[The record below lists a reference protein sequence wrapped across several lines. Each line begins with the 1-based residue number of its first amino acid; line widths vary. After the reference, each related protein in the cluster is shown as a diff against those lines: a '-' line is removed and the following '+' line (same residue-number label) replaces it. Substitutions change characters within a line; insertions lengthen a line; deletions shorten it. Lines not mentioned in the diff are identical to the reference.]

1 MAPHPRSQNS
11 RPQDTPRPPAS
22 RLRLR
27 QPGTRKLGY
36 APVTPPIIYT
46 PAPPPQAA
54 NTTETQPGATRD
66 LSLQSYLRD
75 VRGDLYRKKAR
86 SDTRTL
92 LTSLVMDAAFKHTF
106 WLRTAGFV
114 WRRPALRYTLYPL
127 VRTIYRHYQHK
138 HCVWIPPAT
147 QIGAGLFLEHLSDIF
162 INGRAVIGKN
172 CNIANGV
179 TVGQTNRGPRKGY
192 PRIGDN
198 VFIGPG
204 AKILGA
210 VTVGNNVAIGAN
222 CVVVRNVPDNAVVA
236 AQPGAVISYKGSSG
250 YVDNTDY

>member
-1 MAPHPRSQNS
+1 MSPVPRSQP
-11 RPQDTPRPPAS
+11 RPQDTVRPPT

-27 QPGTRKLGY
+27 PGTRKLGY
-36 APVTPPIIYT
+36 APTIPPVVYT
-46 PAPPPQAA
+46 PVPS
-54 NTTETQPGATRD
+54 TDRPGAARD
-66 LSLQSYLRD
+66 TSWQGYVRN

-92 LTSLVMDAAFKHTF
+92 LVALFTDSPFKHTF
-106 WLRTAGFV
+106 WFRTASFV
-114 WRRPALRYTLYPL
+114 WGRPALRYTLYPL

-138 HCVWIPPAT
+138 HCVWIPPVT
-147 QIGAGLFLEHLSDIF
+147 QIGSGLFLEHLSDIF

-192 PRIGDN
+192 PVIGDN
-198 VFIGPG
+198 VFVGPG

-210 VTVGNNVAIGAN
+210 VIIGNNVAIGAN
-222 CVVVRNVPDNAVVA
+222 CVVVKDVPDNAVVA
-236 AQPGAVISYKGSSG
+236 AGPGEVISYKGSSG
-250 YVDNTDY
+250 YVENTDY

>member
-1 MAPHPRSQNS
+1 MSPDPRSQNP
-11 RPQDTPRPPAS
+11 RPQDTTRPPAS

-27 QPGTRKLGY
+27 QSGARKLSY
-36 APVTPPIIYT
+36 APITPPVIYT
-46 PAPPPQAA
+46 PAQLPQ
-54 NTTETQPGATRD
+54 TETKPARD
-66 LSLQSYLRD
+66 LSLQGYLRG

-92 LTSLVMDAAFKHTF
+92 LTALFTDSAFKHTF
-106 WLRTAGFV
+106 WFRTASFV
-114 WRRPALRYTLYPL
+114 WGRPALRYTLYPL

-147 QIGAGLFLEHLSDIF
+147 QIGPGIFLEHLSDIF

-222 CVVVRNVPDNAVVA
+222 CVVVKDVPDNAVIA
-236 AQPGAVISYKGSSG
+236 AQPGEVISYRGSSG

>member
-1 MAPHPRSQNS
+1 MSPAPRSQP
-11 RPQDTPRPPAS
+11 RPQDTARPPA

-27 QPGTRKLGY
+27 QPGTRIGY
-36 APVTPPIIYT
+36 APTTPPVVYT
-46 PAPPPQAA
+46 PVPS
-54 NTTETQPGATRD
+54 TETRPGGARD
-66 LSLQSYLRD
+66 TSWQGYVRS

-86 SDTRTL
+86 LDTRTL
-92 LTSLVMDAAFKHTF
+92 LSALLTDSPFKHTF
-106 WLRTAGFV
+106 WFRTTGFV
-114 WRRPALRYTLYPL
+114 YSRPALRYTLYPL

-138 HCVWIPPAT
+138 HGVWIPPVT
-147 QIGAGLFLEHLSDIF
+147 QIGSGLFLEHLSDIF

-172 CNIANGV
+172 CNVANGV

-192 PRIGDN
+192 PVVGDN

-222 CVVVRNVPDNAVVA
+222 CVVVRDVPDNAVVA
-236 AQPGAVISYKGSSG
+236 SRPGEVISDKGSSG
-250 YVDNTDY
+250 YVENTDY